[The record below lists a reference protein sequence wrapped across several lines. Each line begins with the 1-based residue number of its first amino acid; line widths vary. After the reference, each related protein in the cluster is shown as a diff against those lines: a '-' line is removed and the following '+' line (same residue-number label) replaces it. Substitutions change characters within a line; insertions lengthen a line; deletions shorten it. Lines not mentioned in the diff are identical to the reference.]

1 MYNATKSNASDFAY
15 IDIITGIAIAIGIDN
30 GTDNGIN
37 SDIDSDSDID
47 IDSGSLPQQYRNC
60 YKANYQTND
69 VDDAS
74 CATTR

>member
-1 MYNATKSNASDFAY
+1 MNFKDRLGTMYNTTKSN
-15 IDIITGIAIAIGIDN
+15 AIGIDN
-30 GTDNGIN
+30 GTNSGID
-37 SDIDSDSDID
+37 SDIDSGIDSST
-47 IDSGSLPQQYRNC
+47 DSGSLLQQYWNC